1 MNVTDVAIVLLTMTA
16 LVRGIELGL
25 VRQVFSAGGLLAGLF
40 LGAWLQG
47 FIVNSVQ
54 TPSSKAFLTVM
65 VIASCAI
72 LGMSIGEVVGL
83 ILKRKVHESKVHV
96 LEKADR
102 ASGAII
108 GAAVLL
114 LIVWLC
120 ASIFARTPI
129 ATVQQ
134 QLKGSVIISQL
145 NHTLPEAPNIVA
157 RLGHLIAPNGFP
169 DVFEGF
175 EPRVNTD
182 KPLPSI
188 GQLDPA
194 VQKARASVVKVSGKG
209 CGGISTGS
217 GFIAAPDLVVTNA
230 HVVAGV
236 AKPTITDANGQHTA
250 TVVWFDPELD
260 VAILRSTALTAAPL
274 AMTGA
279 IAANGT
285 AAAVLG
291 YPGGGDMTAE
301 PASILDSFIATG
313 RDIYNQETVRR
324 QVYSVKAT
332 VAQGN
337 SGGPV
342 INQDGAVIGLIF
354 AKSATY
360 AQVGYALTM
369 QQVVYVLEQA
379 KTAAG
384 PASTGSCT
392 AR

>member
-16 LVRGIELGL
+16 LVLGIELGL
-25 VRQVFSAGGLLAGLF
+25 VRQVFSASGLLVGLF

-65 VIASCAI
+65 VIASCTI
-72 LGMSIGEVVGL
+72 LGMSIGEVVGH
-83 ILKRKVHESKVHV
+83 ILKQKVHESRVRV

-102 ASGAII
+102 ASGAIV
-108 GAAVLL
+108 GATVLL

-129 ATVQQ
+129 VMLQQ

-145 NHTLPEAPNIVA
+145 NHTLPEAPNVVA

-169 DVFEGF
+169 DVFEGL

-194 VQKARASVVKVSGKG
+194 VQKARASVVKISGKG
-209 CGGISTGS
+209 CGGVSTGS

-236 AKPTITDANGQHTA
+236 AKPTIIDANGQHVA
-250 TVVWFDPELD
+250 TVAWFDPKMD
-260 VAILRSTALTAAPL
+260 VAILRSPALTAAPL
-274 AMTGA
+274 AMAGA

-291 YPGGGDMTAE
+291 YPGGGDFSAE
-301 PASILDSFIATG
+301 PASVLDSFVATG
-313 RDIYNQETVRR
+313 RDIYNQETIRR
-324 QVYSVKAT
+324 QVYSLKAN
-332 VAQGN
+332 VVQGN

-342 INQDGAVIGLIF
+342 INQDGTVIGLIF

-360 AQVGYALTM
+360 GQVGYALTM
-369 QQVVYVLEQA
+369 QQVIDALEQA
-379 KTAAG
+379 STA
-384 PASTGSCT
+384 TGQANTGGCT
-392 AR
+392 